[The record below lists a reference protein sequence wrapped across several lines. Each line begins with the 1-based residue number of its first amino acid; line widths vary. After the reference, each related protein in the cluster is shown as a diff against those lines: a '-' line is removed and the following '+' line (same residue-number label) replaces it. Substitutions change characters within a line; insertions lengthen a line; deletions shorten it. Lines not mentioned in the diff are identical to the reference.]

1 MKFCKDCKHYE
12 KIDYRARFE
21 RGSSKIIQD
30 DLGDIRFTKEFCSK
44 VSEIEFDPISGKII
58 NVKSKH
64 KLEELRD
71 KEPNTIYP
79 RCGYEG
85 KWFEPKGEIKS

>member
-1 MKFCKDCKHYE
+1 M
-12 KIDYRARFE
+12 DYRARYE
-21 RGSSKIIQD
+21 HSIRKIVLD
-30 DLGDIRFTKEFCSK
+30 NLGDIHFTNEFCSK
-44 VSEIEFDPISGKII
+44 VSETEFDPIHGKII

-64 KLEELRD
+64 TLEELRD
-71 KEPNTIYP
+71 KQPNTIYP